1 MTHLHILPIV
11 IFCNI
16 CMFTAYQVFR
26 IVGMK
31 VDRVISKLKLLLVLM
46 TSLNNDIFC
55 SPDKSKNTKPTVVQ
69 LAKGEVEEVT
79 IKGHERCLKLTSTQQ
94 GDRSVYLSFDSDGDY
109 SKWLRKTKKVS
120 RVGVRIDS
128 LMQCPPSP
136 SESSNVTYVYG
147 FEKKSTAKD

>member
-31 VDRVISKLKLLLVLM
+31 VDRVISKLELLLVLM

-55 SPDKSKNTKPTVVQ
+55 SLDKSKNTKPTVVQ

-120 RVGVRIDS
+120 RVGVRILDS
-128 LMQCPPSP
+128 LMQCPPP
-136 SESSNVTYVYG
+136 PHLKVQMLHMYMDL
-147 FEKKSTAKD
+147 KKKYC

>member
-16 CMFTAYQVFR
+16 CMFTAYQ
-26 IVGMK
+26 VGMK

-94 GDRSVYLSFDSDGDY
+94 GDRSVYLSFDSDGEVEACQVD
-109 SKWLRKTKKVS
+109 LGLLCTMER
-120 RVGVRIDS
+120 
-128 LMQCPPSP
+128 L
-136 SESSNVTYVYG
+136 
-147 FEKKSTAKD
+147 

>member
-26 IVGMK
+26 IVG
-31 VDRVISKLKLLLVLM
+31 RVISKLKLLLVLM

-120 RVGVRIDS
+120 RVGVRIVS
-128 LMQCPPSP
+128 PPP
-136 SESSNVTYVYG
+136 HLKVQMLHMYMDL
-147 FEKKSTAKD
+147 KKKYC

>member
-94 GDRSVYLSFDSDGDY
+94 GDRLVYLSFDSDGDY

-120 RVGVRIDS
+120 RVGVRILDS
-128 LMQCPPSP
+128 LMQCPPP
-136 SESSNVTYVYG
+136 PI
-147 FEKKSTAKD
+147 

>member
-128 LMQCPPSP
+128 LMQCPPP
-136 SESSNVTYVYG
+136 PHLKVQMLHMYMDL
-147 FEKKSTAKD
+147 KKKYC